1 MKATI
6 NKLSIDLINK
16 IAAGEVIQRPSSVI
30 KELVEN
36 SIDAESTDIKL
47 LIKDYGKTLIEISD
61 NGVGM
66 NEKDLRLCFLKHT
79 TSKISKSS
87 DLFSL
92 TTNGFRGE
100 AISSISSVAKIKISS
115 SNNNDGVRNVL
126 FIENGEITK
135 FNQEGGLRGTTIS
148 VNSLFYNVPARR
160 KFLKSDNVEL
170 RHIISEFSRQ
180 SLCNPGLSFSL
191 KHNAKD
197 LFVLNK
203 SNLKERI
210 TRLFSKNIDKKLVP
224 IDEVTDIASINGYVF
239 KPEFLN
245 KTNSLQFFFV
255 NGRFIRNSYLSHSI
269 ATAYEGLIKPELRP
283 SYILF
288 IKTPAD
294 QIDVNVHPNKIEVK
308 FENESSLYS
317 IIRSSVRHALGK
329 FNISPNI
336 DFSDNVNISIPNI
349 HSSKISTPS
358 IDFNNDFNPF
368 KNLEGNVNDEIK
380 EISSDFK
387 DHKLSSSMGIF
398 SDHELRSSSTYSSFN
413 FLNKFI
419 VTKTKSELLIINIR
433 KAYQR
438 ILYERI
444 LSEMNNKTNVSQ
456 TLLFPVK
463 LSFSESDFSILIKLK
478 KALSHLGFIFEK
490 FSDNEIEVSGIHPV
504 FKHDGLEGFFNELI
518 ENEIL
523 NYKEHSSSM
532 NDYLAKLICLSKS
545 INISH
550 LVNEQEQILLLN
562 QLFACKDSKF
572 TPENKKIYIAI
583 EDKEI
588 NTKFK

>member
-36 SIDAESTDIKL
+36 SIDAESTKIKL
-47 LIKDYGKTLIEISD
+47 LIKDYGKSLIEISD

-336 DFSDNVNISIPNI
+336 DFSDNVNISIPNV

-368 KNLEGNVNDEIK
+368 KNLGGNVNDEIK

-463 LSFSESDFSILIKLK
+463 FSFSKSDFSILIKLK

-562 QLFACKDSKF
+562 QLFACKESRF

>member
-126 FIENGEITK
+126 FIENGEISK

-148 VNSLFYNVPARR
+148 VSSLFYNVPARR

-224 IDEVTDIASINGYVF
+224 IDEITDIASINGYVF

-288 IKTPAD
+288 IKTPTD

-336 DFSDNVNISIPNI
+336 DFSDNVNISMPNM
-349 HSSKISTPS
+349 HTSKISTPS

>member
-66 NEKDLRLCFLKHT
+66 NEKDMRLCFLKHT

-126 FIENGEITK
+126 FIENGEISK

-148 VNSLFYNVPARR
+148 VSSLFYNVPARR

-224 IDEVTDIASINGYVF
+224 IDEITDIASINGYVF

-269 ATAYEGLIKPELRP
+269 AIAYEGLIKPELRP

-288 IKTPAD
+288 IKTPTD

-336 DFSDNVNISIPNI
+336 DFTDNVNISMPNM
-349 HSSKISTPS
+349 HTSKISTPS

-368 KNLEGNVNDEIK
+368 KNPGGNVNDEINTGS
-380 EISSDFK
+380 IDQ
-387 DHKLSSSMGIF
+387 KLSSSMDIF
-398 SDHELRSSSTYSSFN
+398 SEHDLTASSTYSSFN

-463 LSFSESDFSILIKLK
+463 LSFSESDFSVLIKLK

-504 FKHDGLEGFFNELI
+504 FKHDGLEEFFNELI

-572 TPENKKIYIAI
+572 TPENKKIYVAI

>member
-148 VNSLFYNVPARR
+148 VSSLFYNVPARR

-368 KNLEGNVNDEIK
+368 KNLGGNVNDQIK

-463 LSFSESDFSILIKLK
+463 FSFSESDFSILIKLK

>member
-126 FIENGEITK
+126 FIENGEISK

-148 VNSLFYNVPARR
+148 VSSLFYNVPARR

-224 IDEVTDIASINGYVF
+224 IDEITDIASINGYVF

-288 IKTPAD
+288 IKTPTD

-336 DFSDNVNISIPNI
+336 DFSDNVNISMPNM
-349 HSSKISTPS
+349 HTSKISTPS

-368 KNLEGNVNDEIK
+368 KNLGGNVNDEIK
-380 EISSDFK
+380 EINTGSK
-387 DHKLSSSMGIF
+387 DQKLSSSMDIF
-398 SDHELRSSSTYSSFN
+398 SEHDLTASSTYSSFN

-463 LSFSESDFSILIKLK
+463 FSFSESDFSILIKLK
-478 KALSHLGFIFEK
+478 KALSHLGFIFEN
-490 FSDNEIEVSGIHPV
+490 FSNNEIEVSGIHPV
-504 FKHDGLEGFFNELI
+504 FKHDGLEKFFNELI

>member
-36 SIDAESTDIKL
+36 SIDAESTNIKL

-368 KNLEGNVNDEIK
+368 KNLGGNVNDEIK

-463 LSFSESDFSILIKLK
+463 FSFSESDFSILIKLK

-562 QLFACKDSKF
+562 QLFACKESRF

>member
-1 MKATI
+1 MKSTI

-36 SIDAESTDIKL
+36 SIDAKSNKIKL

-61 NGVGM
+61 NGFGM

-92 TTNGFRGE
+92 STNGFRGE

-115 SNNNDGVRNVL
+115 SNNNKGIRNVL

-135 FNQEGGLRGTTIS
+135 SSEEAGLKGTTIS
-148 VNSLFYNVPARR
+148 VSSLFYNMPARR

-170 RHIISEFSRQ
+170 RHIISEFTRQ
-180 SLCNPGLSFSL
+180 SICNPDLSFSL
-191 KHNAKD
+191 RHNSKD
-197 LFVLNK
+197 LYVLNK
-203 SNLKERI
+203 SKLKERI
-210 TRLFSKNIDKKLVP
+210 SRLFSKNIDKKLVP
-224 IDEVTDIASINGYVF
+224 IDEKTGIASINGYVF

-245 KTNSLQFFFV
+245 KTNSMQFFFV

-269 ATAYEGLIKPELRP
+269 ATAYEGLIRPELRP

-288 IKTPAD
+288 IKTPPD

-336 DFSDNVNISIPNI
+336 DFNNDVNISAPNLDNY
-349 HSSKISTPS
+349 KISKPS
-358 IDFNNDFNPF
+358 IGFDNDFNPF
-368 KNLEGNVNDEIK
+368 QYQESKDKDTVTKNV
-380 EISSDFK
+380 
-387 DHKLSSSMGIF
+387 SSSMDIF
-398 SDHELRSSSTYSSFN
+398 NEDNFKDSLKYSNFN

-419 VTKTKSELLIINIR
+419 VTKTKSELLIVNIKR
-433 KAYQR
+433 AYQR

-444 LSEMNNKTNVSQ
+444 LIEMNNKKNISQ
-456 TLLFPVK
+456 TLLFPVRFN
-463 LSFSESDFSILIKLK
+463 FSQSDFNVLLKLK
-478 KALSHLGFIFEK
+478 ETLSHLGFVFEK
-490 FSDNEIEVSGIHPV
+490 FSQKEIEVSGIHPV
-504 FKHDGLEGFFNELI
+504 FNHNGLEDFFSELI
-518 ENEIL
+518 ENEVL
-523 NYKEHSSSM
+523 EYKDHSSSI

-545 INISH
+545 LSIGH
-550 LVNEQEQILLLN
+550 LVNEKEQVLLLN

-572 TPENKKIYIAI
+572 TPDNKKIFVSI
-583 EDKEI
+583 EDSELK
-588 NTKFK
+588 NKFK

>member
-1 MKATI
+1 MKSTI

-36 SIDAESTDIKL
+36 SIDAKSNKIKL

-61 NGVGM
+61 NGFGM

-92 TTNGFRGE
+92 STNGFRGE

-115 SNNNDGVRNVL
+115 SNNNKGIRNVL

-135 FNQEGGLRGTTIS
+135 SSEEAGLKGTTIS
-148 VNSLFYNVPARR
+148 VSSLFYNMPARR

-170 RHIISEFSRQ
+170 RHIISEFTRQ
-180 SLCNPGLSFSL
+180 SICNPDLSFSL
-191 KHNAKD
+191 RHNSKD
-197 LFVLNK
+197 LYVLNK
-203 SNLKERI
+203 SKLKERI
-210 TRLFSKNIDKKLVP
+210 SRLFSKNIDKKLVP
-224 IDEVTDIASINGYVF
+224 IDEKTGIASINGYVF

-245 KTNSLQFFFV
+245 KTNSMQFFFV

-269 ATAYEGLIKPELRP
+269 ATAYEGLIRPELRP

-336 DFSDNVNISIPNI
+336 DFNNDINISAPNLDNY
-349 HSSKISTPS
+349 KISKPS
-358 IDFNNDFNPF
+358 IDFDNDFNPF
-368 KNLEGNVNDEIK
+368 QYQESKDKDTVTKNV
-380 EISSDFK
+380 
-387 DHKLSSSMGIF
+387 SSSMDIF
-398 SDHELRSSSTYSSFN
+398 NEDNFKDSLKYSNFN

-419 VTKTKSELLIINIR
+419 VTKTKSELLIVNIKR
-433 KAYQR
+433 AYQR

-444 LSEMNNKTNVSQ
+444 LIEMNNKKNISQ
-456 TLLFPVK
+456 TLLFPVRFN
-463 LSFSESDFSILIKLK
+463 FSQSDFNVLLKLK
-478 KALSHLGFIFEK
+478 ETLSHLGFVFEK
-490 FSDNEIEVSGIHPV
+490 FSQKEIEVSGIHPV
-504 FKHDGLEGFFNELI
+504 FNHNGLEDFFNELI

-523 NYKEHSSSM
+523 KYKDHSSSV

-545 INISH
+545 LNIGH
-550 LVNEQEQILLLN
+550 LVNEREQVLLLN

-572 TPENKKIYIAI
+572 THDNKKIFVSI
-583 EDKEI
+583 EDSELKK
-588 NTKFK
+588 KFK

>member
-148 VNSLFYNVPARR
+148 VSSLFYKVPARR

-269 ATAYEGLIKPELRP
+269 AIAYEGLIKPELRP

-288 IKTPAD
+288 IKTPTD

-349 HSSKISTPS
+349 HSSKISSPS
-358 IDFNNDFNPF
+358 IDFN
-368 KNLEGNVNDEIK
+368 
-380 EISSDFK
+380 
-387 DHKLSSSMGIF
+387 LSLI
-398 SDHELRSSSTYSSFN
+398 HILRCR
-413 FLNKFI
+413 L
-419 VTKTKSELLIINIR
+419 R
-433 KAYQR
+433 
-438 ILYERI
+438 
-444 LSEMNNKTNVSQ
+444 
-456 TLLFPVK
+456 
-463 LSFSESDFSILIKLK
+463 
-478 KALSHLGFIFEK
+478 G
-490 FSDNEIEVSGIHPV
+490 
-504 FKHDGLEGFFNELI
+504 
-518 ENEIL
+518 
-523 NYKEHSSSM
+523 
-532 NDYLAKLICLSKS
+532 
-545 INISH
+545 
-550 LVNEQEQILLLN
+550 
-562 QLFACKDSKF
+562 
-572 TPENKKIYIAI
+572 
-583 EDKEI
+583 
-588 NTKFK
+588 

>member
-36 SIDAESTDIKL
+36 SIDAESTNIKL

-336 DFSDNVNISIPNI
+336 DFSDNVNISIPNV
-349 HSSKISTPS
+349 HSSKISKPS

-368 KNLEGNVNDEIK
+368 KNLGGNVNDEIK

-463 LSFSESDFSILIKLK
+463 FSFSESDFSILIKLK

-562 QLFACKDSKF
+562 QLFACKDSRF

>member
-36 SIDAESTDIKL
+36 SIDAESTTIKL

-368 KNLEGNVNDEIK
+368 KNLGGNVNDEIK

-463 LSFSESDFSILIKLK
+463 FSFSESDFSILIKLK

-562 QLFACKDSKF
+562 QLFACKDSRF

>member
-16 IAAGEVIQRPSSVI
+16 IASGEVIQRPTSVI

-224 IDEVTDIASINGYVF
+224 IDEITDIASINGYVF

-288 IKTPAD
+288 IKTPTD

-336 DFSDNVNISIPNI
+336 DFSDNVNISMPNI
-349 HSSKISTPS
+349 HTSKISTPS

-368 KNLEGNVNDEIK
+368 KNSGGNVNDEIK
-380 EISSDFK
+380 EINTGSK
-387 DHKLSSSMGIF
+387 DQKLSSSMDIF
-398 SDHELRSSSTYSSFN
+398 SEHDLTASSTYSSFN

-463 LSFSESDFSILIKLK
+463 FSFSESDFSILIKLK

-562 QLFACKDSKF
+562 QLFACKESRF

>member
-148 VNSLFYNVPARR
+148 VSSLFYNVPARR

-368 KNLEGNVNDEIK
+368 KNLGGNVNDEIK

-463 LSFSESDFSILIKLK
+463 FSFSESDFSILIKLK

-562 QLFACKDSKF
+562 QLFACKDSRF

>member
-36 SIDAESTDIKL
+36 SIDAESSDIKL

-148 VNSLFYNVPARR
+148 VSSLFYNVPARR

-288 IKTPAD
+288 IKTPAN

-349 HSSKISTPS
+349 HSSKISSPS

-368 KNLEGNVNDEIK
+368 KNLGGNVNDEIK

-463 LSFSESDFSILIKLK
+463 LSFSESDFSILNKLK

-532 NDYLAKLICLSKS
+532 NDFLAKLICLSKS

-562 QLFACKDSKF
+562 QLFACKDSRF

>member
-368 KNLEGNVNDEIK
+368 KNLGGNINDEIK

-463 LSFSESDFSILIKLK
+463 FSFSESDFSILIKLK

-562 QLFACKDSKF
+562 QLFACKDSRF